1 MSSIRDATL
10 LKLTL
15 GNYKGV
21 EVGLQKI
28 IGRMIETKRG
38 PRLSLTYRYQTRDVI
53 KNYVT
58 HRAENLVRQLLAS
71 GFRAAHLS
79 SANSDHQL
87 VLSKKGKARLSSAT
101 ASAAPGGPTSHDHRK
116 ERLIDP
122 TSRWVAELGVA
133 GSSGEIRA
141 SQQAKW
147 RQINKFVEI
156 VASLLDKSG
165 LTDTPRLRIVDM
177 GSGKGYLTFGLYE
190 YLTRRR
196 GSVVSMTGVETRQE
210 LVEKCNKL
218 ADESGF
224 AGLSFVSGTID
235 SFDTNDAD
243 ILIALHACNT
253 ATDDAIHK
261 GIVVGA
267 DLIIVA
273 PCCHQEIRPQIVAP
287 DMFKD
292 VLKHGV
298 ILERMAETLTDAL
311 RALLLERSGY
321 ATRMIEFVP
330 VEHTPKNNMLVG
342 VRRTKAVDTSALER
356 QIDDIKA
363 AFGISHQRLEQLL
376 AGEIQ
381 SSNW

>member
-101 ASAAPGGPTSHDHRK
+101 ASAAPSGPTSHDHRK

>member
-58 HRAENLVRQLLAS
+58 HRAENLVRELLAS

-101 ASAAPGGPTSHDHRK
+101 ASAAPSSPTSHDHRK

-190 YLTRRR
+190 HLTRRR

-224 AGLSFVSGTID
+224 AGLSFVSGSID

-311 RALLLERSGY
+311 RALLLERSGF